1 MKSQHSAVL
10 SRDAREGGRNNC
22 AELRRIAQICARAA
36 RRARRG
42 ARVDEER
49 KVGGGRHWRARLGVD
64 PQPEQ
69 PLQRGDR
76 AEGAALAGGVHPLG
90 ARGERHDERAE
101 ADGGGGHHDGE
112 ERHGDDERAEDAEGD
127 DGGERP
133 LVQDRR
139 RQVARGRRREADGA
153 EGAGGERGDEE
164 PRHEHLRLPRRLRL
178 ARARQ
183 PRRLALQRDLEH
195 KVHGARDEAD
205 EAERDE
211 EDVQRTVARRPPVEQ
226 RRHEQRAVEAEEED
240 ERERYRDPP
249 AELRVRSEDQHRFRG
264 EDGSCRCSLEEAGG
278 LGARLAEH
286 GGSRSVNRKAIL
298 VAAVE
303 QIGKVVSASRRC
315 RRVCCSSPPRQR

>member
-10 SRDAREGGRNNC
+10 SREVGEGGRKNC
-22 AELRRIAQICARAA
+22 AEGRRIAPKCAAASGRA
-36 RRARRG
+36 RRARG

-49 KVGGGRHWRARLGVD
+49 KVGGGRHRRARLRVD
-64 PQPEQ
+64 PQAEQ

-249 AELRVRSEDQHRFRG
+249 AELRVRSEDEHRFRG
-264 EDGSCRCSLEEAGG
+264 EDGSCGCGLEEAGG

-286 GGSRSVNRKAIL
+286 G
-298 VAAVE
+298 
-303 QIGKVVSASRRC
+303 ASRTAAIDPLEIRVS
-315 RRVCCSSPPRQR
+315 RRAF